1 MSESI
6 SSLENSWNEAQR
18 AEAIARH
25 DKNKKERN
33 TGNGNPPGGD
43 DLEARVAA
51 LEKAIPEIR
60 EKLAVISGK
69 VDSIEKHAAT
79 KADLATTELNLI
91 KWYVGTAFAMTGL
104 ASAITF
110 GLTRLLSQ

>member
-1 MSESI
+1 MNNVVPGRWGDRTESPG
-6 SSLENSWNEAQR
+6 
-18 AEAIARH
+18 
-25 DKNKKERN
+25 D
-33 TGNGNPPGGD
+33 TGGGGGGS
-43 DLEARVAA
+43 DLEARIAT

-60 EKLAVISGK
+60 EKLAVISAK
-69 VDSIEKHAAT
+69 VESIEKHSAT